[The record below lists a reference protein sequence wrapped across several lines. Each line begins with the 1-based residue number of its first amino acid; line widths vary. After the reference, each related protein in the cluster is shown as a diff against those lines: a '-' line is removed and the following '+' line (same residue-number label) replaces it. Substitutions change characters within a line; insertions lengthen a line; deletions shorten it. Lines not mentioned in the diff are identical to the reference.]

1 MKVDLEKGLED
12 LKKLVAAIQPM
23 DGGEWEQFSAIWQLV
38 EYKRKTVL
46 TTIGDTER
54 HLYFVLDG
62 VQRVFYTDDKD
73 REATLVF
80 TYPPSFGG
88 VLNSFLLQKPSPYF
102 FETLTPSVLL
112 RTTFLQ
118 LNGLMEKHAVVEKL
132 IRKGLAPVIHGLL
145 ERQVELQC
153 FTAEEK
159 FRALLKRSPHVLQL
173 IPHKYLANYLGMD
186 PTNFSK
192 LMGSVRIE

>member
-1 MKVDLEKGLED
+1 MKVEKEAGLSSLQQVSD
-12 LKKLVAAIQPM
+12 ALHALNAI
-23 DGGEWEQFSAIWQLV
+23 EWEAFSSIWQPIDS
-38 EYKRKTVL
+38 KRKVVL
-46 TTIGDTER
+46 TSIGDTEKY
-54 HLYFVLDG
+54 LYFVLEG
-62 VQRVFYTDDKD
+62 VQRVYYLDDRD

-102 FETLTPSVLL
+102 FETLTPSNFL
-112 RTTFLQ
+112 RTSFSQ
-118 LNGLMEKHAVVEKL
+118 LNALMEQYPAVETL
-132 IRKGLAPVIHGLL
+132 IRKGLSQVINGLL

-159 FRALLKRSPHVLQL
+159 FRTLLKRSPHVLQL

-192 LMGSVRIE
+192 LMGTIRI